1 MRLHF
6 PFLLAC
12 LAAALLAGS
21 LAVAQDRAP
30 APVPREAF
38 EVLLTPAQVAAI
50 QWAHPGTTTAGV
62 LQREADLFAD
72 NFVQAHCRAKVA
84 AAGIRLDRL
93 TQAEVDVLTG
103 TARAR

>member
-1 MRLHF
+1 MRHAQI
-6 PFLLAC
+6 LLAF
-12 LAAALLAGS
+12 LTAALLAGS

-38 EVLLTPAQVAAI
+38 EVLLSPAQVAAI
-50 QWAHPGTTTAGV
+50 EWAHPGTTTAGV

-72 NFVQAHCRAKVA
+72 AFVQAHCRARCA
-84 AAGIRLDRL
+84 AAGIDLGRL
-93 TQAEVDVLTG
+93 TGAQVDALTG